1 MFSKFMNGVLNID
14 ISEIYA
20 LAFEKFKALPMRE
33 RDIECITQCIV
44 FSWQQQAK
52 DFNETINYI
61 PRIKKI
67 FDSKFT
73 KANNKK
79 FYKGIHL
86 APGKTMDDYDI
97 NKYEYVASTT
107 HYRTAELFA
116 IGNSTIEEKV
126 GYWKKEGYECFILE
140 LEAEE
145 MFDVQ
150 AYRDM
155 DEDEYI
161 LKNSRIINIIKL

>member
-33 RDIECITQCIV
+33 RDKECITQCIV
-44 FSWQQQAK
+44 FSWQQQSK

-73 KANNKK
+73 KTNNKK

-86 APGKTMDDYDI
+86 EPGKTMDDYDI
-97 NKYEYVASTT
+97 DKYEYVASTDN
-107 HYRTAELFA
+107 YKIAESFSV
-116 IGNSTIEEKV
+116 GEVKQNEIE
-126 GYWKKEGYECFILE
+126 GYWKKEGHECFILE

-161 LKNSRIINIIKL
+161 LKNPRIINIIKL